1 MGVPRFWRAIPN
13 RYNLIGSRCTSCG
26 NYYYPKR
33 VVCPHCRRRSEMT
46 SYTFA
51 GEGTVETFTEVY
63 VTSTDFEREV
73 PYIIGIVKLDEGPS
87 LTSQIVCDPEEIDIG
102 TRVRAIFRRIGE
114 DGDKGIIYYGT
125 KFTPI

>member
-63 VTSTDFEREV
+63 VTSTDFEREKRSISGREYGRSSEESV
-73 PYIIGIVKLDEGPS
+73 RMGIRASSTMVQSSRQSKRIAILD
-87 LTSQIVCDPEEIDIG
+87 
-102 TRVRAIFRRIGE
+102 
-114 DGDKGIIYYGT
+114 YGVGNL
-125 KFTPI
+125 KSANLKE

>member
-1 MGVPRFWRAIPN
+1 
-13 RYNLIGSRCTSCG
+13 
-26 NYYYPKR
+26 
-33 VVCPHCRRRSEMT
+33 MT

-63 VTSTDFEREV
+63 VTSTEFEREV

-125 KFTPI
+125 KFAPI